1 MTYPATGVIAS
12 LRRLGLCA
20 LLALAAAPCAAQNC
34 GWSRVDHLVTYDASG
49 MWNPK
54 AYRGALVGL
63 TVAGMGGALWEGS
76 QTRLGRTMWQGFDA
90 ELVAGATAEVGKLV
104 FTRARPNEG
113 GNPCLWFQGSAD
125 QSFPS
130 LESAAAAGLVTPY
143 IIEYGAE
150 SPATYALL
158 LLPLY
163 VGAGRIKNQAHWQTD
178 VVTGWAIGGLSGW
191 FSHSLQTPIMIRLL
205 PDGFEVGFKAQF

>member
-1 MTYPATGVIAS
+1 MSRRRPAPAP
-12 LRRLGLCA
+12 A
-20 LLALAAAPCAAQNC
+20 LALALAVAAGSCAAQDC
-34 GWSRVDHLVTYDASG
+34 GWSRVDHLVSYEASG
-49 MWNPK
+49 IWNPK
-54 AYRGALVGL
+54 AYRGALIGL

-90 ELVAGATAEVGKLV
+90 ELVAGATAAVGKVV
-104 FTRARPNEG
+104 FTRARPNDSD
-113 GNPCLWFQGSAD
+113 NPCLWFQGGSN

-130 LESAAAAGLVTPY
+130 LETAVATALVTPY

-150 SPATYALL
+150 NPATYALL

-178 VVTGWAIGGLSGW
+178 VLAAWAIGGLSGW
-191 FSHSLQTPIMIRLL
+191 FSHSLQTPIMLRVL